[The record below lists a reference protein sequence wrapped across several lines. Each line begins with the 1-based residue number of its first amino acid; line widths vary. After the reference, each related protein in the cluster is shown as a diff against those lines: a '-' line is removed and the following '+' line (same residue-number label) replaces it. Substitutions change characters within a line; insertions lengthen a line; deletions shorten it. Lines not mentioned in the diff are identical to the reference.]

1 MKITIDGKE
10 IEARQGQSV
19 LDAALDGGIFIP
31 HLCSHPDLEAKGGCR
46 LCSVEIEGG
55 DQAVPACKTEARE
68 GMKIT
73 VNGAKAEKVRK
84 TAMELILATHPAD
97 CTGCPKY
104 GKCELQSMYQYMG
117 VSPERWRKKS
127 RSLANN
133 DSNPLISHLF
143 TRCVRCGRCIRAC
156 QELRGVKVLDY
167 IKTDAGICAGVP
179 DGKSLKE
186 AGCRFCGACIEVC
199 PTGSIMDQVRI
210 MKEDR
215 SYAENI
221 VPCKSTCPAHI
232 DIPRYIRYIRD
243 GEFDKA
249 AAVIREKVP
258 FPETLGSIC
267 NHACESECKRNEL
280 DAPLSVCRL
289 KRAAAVNES
298 GAWKEHARREAP
310 TGKKAAVIGA
320 GPAGLTAAYYLA
332 KKGHG
337 VTVFEKNEKA
347 GGQCRYGIPAYRL
360 PDELLDREIRTVLE
374 AGFECK
380 TNTPVQAPAS
390 LLQQGF
396 DTVLVSVGTHK
407 GTRLPLTGNDLPQVY
422 LNTDFLRQ
430 ARTGSPL
437 PVNGRVMVLGGGNVA
452 YDCARTAVRLG
463 AKEVHIA
470 CLENERQM
478 TSTPEE
484 IAEGTQEGIILHAA
498 HSFLQI
504 TGTDKVE
511 GVELQKVQQF
521 YFDENRKAVI
531 ELEEGTRHI
540 VPADYVIFAVG
551 QKPEG
556 TEDMGLELTHGPYIL
571 ADADLRTSMEAVYA
585 AGDAVTGTK
594 SVIAA
599 IAAGRRAA
607 EQMDLYLGG
616 DGDISEE
623 LLEKE
628 VPAAYIGR
636 MEDFAELKRQ
646 EPRTEPPSRRI
657 QGFEEAEHPFTCE
670 QAMCEAERCLQCDL
684 RLQLARPKLWNEY

>member
-210 MKEDR
+210 MKEER

-320 GPAGLTAAYYLA
+320 GPAGLT
-332 KKGHG
+332 
-337 VTVFEKNEKA
+337 
-347 GGQCRYGIPAYRL
+347 C
-360 PDELLDREIRTVLE
+360 LLYT
-374 AGFECK
+374 
-380 TNTPVQAPAS
+380 
-390 LLQQGF
+390 
-396 DTVLVSVGTHK
+396 
-407 GTRLPLTGNDLPQVY
+407 
-422 LNTDFLRQ
+422 
-430 ARTGSPL
+430 SP
-437 PVNGRVMVLGGGNVA
+437 
-452 YDCARTAVRLG
+452 
-463 AKEVHIA
+463 
-470 CLENERQM
+470 
-478 TSTPEE
+478 S
-484 IAEGTQEGIILHAA
+484 
-498 HSFLQI
+498 
-504 TGTDKVE
+504 
-511 GVELQKVQQF
+511 
-521 YFDENRKAVI
+521 
-531 ELEEGTRHI
+531 
-540 VPADYVIFAVG
+540 
-551 QKPEG
+551 
-556 TEDMGLELTHGPYIL
+556 
-571 ADADLRTSMEAVYA
+571 
-585 AGDAVTGTK
+585 
-594 SVIAA
+594 
-599 IAAGRRAA
+599 
-607 EQMDLYLGG
+607 
-616 DGDISEE
+616 
-623 LLEKE
+623 
-628 VPAAYIGR
+628 
-636 MEDFAELKRQ
+636 
-646 EPRTEPPSRRI
+646 PR
-657 QGFEEAEHPFTCE
+657 
-670 QAMCEAERCLQCDL
+670 D
-684 RLQLARPKLWNEY
+684 